1 MHICVLTLSEAQ
13 MEAKAYTKANTL
25 SAEKIYIY
33 IDIYVYIG
41 DIANR
46 WFNYVLP
53 LKPLTAI
60 IYIYGPDGISQFDLM
75 LYRIRGNHICYKV
88 IQC

>member
-1 MHICVLTLSEAQ
+1 MAFNTIVGQT
-13 MEAKAYTKANTL
+13 EAKTYIHGKHTIGGKV
-25 SAEKIYIY
+25 YIY
-33 IDIYVYIG
+33 IGIYVYIG